1 MVWSKLQDRIL
12 PCLDRH
18 WDMKA
23 YSNTDVVSNKNRT
36 IWKQLGIT
44 LFLRHLTTQ
53 ERKECC
59 CCAAL
64 LAAAACMKC
73 QWDICYALLRELL
86 VILLADRFDYYLV
99 RHFFPLSI
107 PYWKVEIYSSDDYY
121 CYELAKG
128 AWLEFHYH
136 HWMDTHE
143 LKLRVDETL
152 KQVTEKLLS
161 DGDNWVCP
169 ENTPFL
175 NMVLS

>member
-1 MVWSKLQDRIL
+1 MYYYYCDSNFQSVLALLYLILDSLQFVCMYLCCMMVWSKLQDRIL

-99 RHFFPLSI
+99 RHFFPLSHTGN
-107 PYWKVEIYSSDDYY
+107 
-121 CYELAKG
+121 L
-128 AWLEFHYH
+128 
-136 HWMDTHE
+136 
-143 LKLRVDETL
+143 
-152 KQVTEKLLS
+152 Q
-161 DGDNWVCP
+161 
-169 ENTPFL
+169 
-175 NMVLS
+175 

>member
-1 MVWSKLQDRIL
+1 MYYYCDDNFHSVLALLYLDSLQFVCIMYTYFKMVWSKLQDRIL
-12 PCLDRH
+12 SCH

-59 CCAAL
+59 CAAL

-86 VILLADRFDYYLV
+86 VILLADRFDYYSSEIHVSLYY
-99 RHFFPLSI
+99 PLM
-107 PYWKVEIYSSDDYY
+107 EI
-121 CYELAKG
+121 
-128 AWLEFHYH
+128 
-136 HWMDTHE
+136 
-143 LKLRVDETL
+143 
-152 KQVTEKLLS
+152 
-161 DGDNWVCP
+161 
-169 ENTPFL
+169 
-175 NMVLS
+175 